1 VLLTKD
7 AHRTLSHSPIDVF
20 SITMIQLYLW
30 MFKGFNFKECDQNIP
45 IMVIFKVE
53 IDQ

>member
-20 SITMIQLYLW
+20 SITMIQL
-30 MFKGFNFKECDQNIP
+30 IP
-45 IMVIFKVE
+45 MDVQRF
-53 IDQ
+53 